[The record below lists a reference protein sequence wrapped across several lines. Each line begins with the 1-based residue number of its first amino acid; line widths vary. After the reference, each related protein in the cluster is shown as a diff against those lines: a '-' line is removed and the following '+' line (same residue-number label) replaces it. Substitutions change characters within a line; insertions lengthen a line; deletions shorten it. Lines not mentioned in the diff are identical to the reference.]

1 MTDKQDFVSG
11 NVDYHQT
18 LSPLAWEDNTLRSEV
33 QLKLLEIARAF
44 VGYLEIPNFKIEDIV
59 LTGSMANYNY
69 TKFSDFDVH
78 VVTRYAD
85 LECDDIAEAFY
96 RAKKEIWNNEH
107 DITIRGH
114 DAELYVEDTATPPV
128 SGGMYSI
135 LRDQWIT
142 EPEYNPP
149 KVNNTAVN
157 AKVRDLIKQI
167 QHAIAGDAVDIEQ
180 LRTKIRNMRKAG
192 LESGGEFGVENLSFK
207 ILRNQGYL
215 TKLHNAQT
223 KKIDKQLSLESA
235 DKVFSSEQVLAY
247 VKKIHDNFHI
257 DHAIDTHPQW
267 VLKMLPVD
275 NLKGPSEDD
284 PYNRD
289 FDLNQ
294 DHVASITPNDI
305 KSRAIVVDNDG
316 CIIDGNHR
324 HAAAKQYGMSH
335 MPAFVPHKGINEDVV
350 NEGASAVLYHYANI
364 RAALNIINTGHF
376 ELSSVTGNKS
386 EEQYAPDG
394 YPYFLS
400 LTRTRVG
407 DYHRYV
413 GNGGV
418 LFVVDGNWFNRNHKV
433 TPIDYWERAWQSSPD
448 RSREAEDRVFSK
460 TPTIPIDSVQEVHV
474 LLKEKDKWR
483 SPEARQLMIASKR
496 SGIATYFYVDEKNWR
511 LLNKAKSISVKD
523 AGGVLG
529 GQMPTKPMYSPERDY
544 LEPWLEL
551 IYKNSKV
558 DLTDRAEK
566 TRYNLVYYGSRYRNE
581 DSGLGGDLS
590 NARKPDQ
597 GASRQSAIKIIDYM
611 IKNGHKTPL
620 DLKNFLSDKWEKI
633 ADLDRAKT
641 ESVNEAA
648 AGEYVYHAS
657 YLPNPSK
664 GLQSVISRGLVPSKD
679 GYAGPGVYFAYTP
692 DGGYYHVDKED
703 ATLFRAKWSML
714 SSKFGTYPEN
724 PNGIQRDDEEIVV
737 PGVVPADMLEVE
749 YFPGEWWDL
758 KSALTASR
766 GPVDETQKSITELFE
781 PGKNWEWSFRGS
793 EEAVAVFRV
802 GEVPYMFHA
811 YGADGDWEV
820 EFKRHGSKLDR
831 LQKFGLT
838 GTGNSAEVMGTVVDI
853 MRSFLSQYKD
863 KIDSLTF
870 SAKEDSRQGLYARM
884 VKRLLPNWAM
894 RQHGESFVLL
904 APEEVTQENIK
915 EVWESLNE
923 GGWASTETQNTVI
936 TPKTVAEIIEVLKG
950 FERSYNTWQEN
961 NGLDTEI
968 KIGSPKGSGTYFRR
982 DLEQDPTRE
991 YGDVDVECFIH
1002 SRDGLTSAQRIT
1014 EYKKSITEYCSQ
1026 SPDFSTD
1033 NGTNIIMRT
1042 TDGPVQVD
1050 LIYTYHEHANW
1061 SRALSPEYRVKGVI
1075 STSLTSSLAEVL
1087 NLSFSSQGVQVKI
1100 RNDQPVSFRQSKDT
1114 ELRTVSIDPETWAQD
1129 IYSLYY
1135 YLSHGEKP
1143 SELPRALKAHGGLKD
1158 EQRLSDIVL
1167 SIKAL
1172 ASGLED
1178 AGLLGH
1184 GSLIGIQDKLD
1195 LIRKV
1200 ATVYSTKL
1208 ETAENSS
1215 KFNKAETPAA
1225 VEKAKK
1231 TKLMLAKYR
1240 NEVTK
1245 LLLN

>member
-1 MTDKQDFVSG
+1 MDYTSG
-11 NVDYHQT
+11 NIDYHKT
-18 LSPLAWEDNTLRSEV
+18 LSPLAWEDNKLRQEV

-44 VGYLEIPNFKIEDIV
+44 VGYLDIPNFKIEDIV

-69 TKFSDFDVH
+69 TSFSDFDVH
-78 VVTRYAD
+78 VVTKYSD
-85 LECDDIAEAFY
+85 LQCDNIAEAFY

-114 DAELYVEDTATPPV
+114 DAELYVEDTETPPV

-135 LRDQWIT
+135 LRDEWIT
-142 EPEYNPP
+142 EPEYDPP
-149 KVNNTAVN
+149 KINNTAVN
-157 AKVRDLIKQI
+157 AKARDLITQI
-167 QHAIAGDAVDIEQ
+167 EHAIDGDAQDIER
-180 LRTKIRNMRKAG
+180 LRTKIRNMRRAG
-192 LESGGEFGVENLSFK
+192 LDMGGEFSVENLAFK
-207 ILRNQGYL
+207 ILRNEGYL
-215 TKLHNAQT
+215 DKLHNAQT
-223 KKIDKQLSLESA
+223 KKVDKQLSLESA
-235 DKVFSSEQVLAY
+235 LKVFSSDQVLAY
-247 VKKIHDNFHI
+247 IDKVHTEFNL
-257 DHAIDTHPQW
+257 DHAVENYPKW
-267 VLKMLPVD
+267 VLKMLPVA
-275 NLKGPSEDD
+275 NLKGPGEGD

-289 FDLNQ
+289 FTLNH
-294 DHVASITPNDI
+294 DHVSTITQDDI
-305 KSRAIVVDNDG
+305 RNRAIVADSDG
-316 CIIDGNHR
+316 WIIDGNHR

-335 MPAFVPHKGINEDVV
+335 MPAFVPHQEVTEEVV
-350 NEGASAVLYHYANI
+350 NEAATSVLYHYAGI
-364 RAALNIINTGHF
+364 RAALNILNTKHF

-386 EEQYAPDG
+386 EEQYAPKG
-394 YPYFLS
+394 HPYFLS

-413 GNGGV
+413 GTGGV
-418 LFVVDGNWFNRNHKV
+418 LFVLDGTWFNRNHKV
-433 TPIDYWERAWQSSPD
+433 TPIDYWERSWQHSPD

-460 TPTIPIDSVQEVHV
+460 TPTLPIDSVQEVHV
-474 LLKEKDKWR
+474 LLKEQDKWR
-483 SPEARQLMIASKR
+483 SPEARQLMIAAKK

-511 LLNKAKSISVKD
+511 LLNKAKSIGVRD
-523 AGGVLG
+523 AGNVLA
-529 GQMPTKPMYSPERDY
+529 GQMPTKQMYSPERDY

-551 IYKNSKV
+551 IYKNNKA

-566 TRYNLVYYGSRYRNE
+566 NRHNLVYYGSRYPNE
-581 DSGLGGDLS
+581 DGGLAGDLS

-611 IKNGHKTPL
+611 IKNGFKTPL
-620 DLKNFLSDKWEKI
+620 ELKNFLADKWEKI
-633 ADLDRAKT
+633 ANADRAKT
-641 ESVNEAA
+641 ESINEAV

-657 YLPNPSK
+657 YLPDLSR

-679 GYAGPGVYFAYTP
+679 GYAGPGVYFAYDP
-692 DGGYYHVDKED
+692 EGGFYHVDQED
-703 ATLFRAKWSML
+703 ATMFRAKWSDL
-714 SSKFGTYPEN
+714 VAKFGKYPDN
-724 PNGIQRDDEEIVV
+724 PNGIERDDNEIIV
-737 PGVVPADMLEVE
+737 PGVVPANMLEVE
-749 YFPGEWWDL
+749 YFPGEWWDIP
-758 KSALTASR
+758 SAYYSSK
-766 GPVDETQKSITELFE
+766 GPVS
-781 PGKNWEWSFRGS
+781 
-793 EEAVAVFRV
+793 
-802 GEVPYMFHA
+802 
-811 YGADGDWEV
+811 
-820 EFKRHGSKLDR
+820 
-831 LQKFGLT
+831 
-838 GTGNSAEVMGTVVDI
+838 
-853 MRSFLSQYKD
+853 
-863 KIDSLTF
+863 
-870 SAKEDSRQGLYARM
+870 
-884 VKRLLPNWAM
+884 
-894 RQHGESFVLL
+894 
-904 APEEVTQENIK
+904 
-915 EVWESLNE
+915 ESLLE

-936 TPKTVAEIIEVLKG
+936 TPKTVAEILHVLQV
-950 FERSYNTWQEN
+950 FQRSYNTWQAN
-961 NGLDTEI
+961 NGLDAEI
-968 KIGSPKGSGTYFRR
+968 KIGSPKGSGTYYRR

-1002 SRDGLTSAQRIT
+1002 SREGVTSAQRIT
-1014 EYKKSITEYCSQ
+1014 EYKKAITEYCSQ

-1100 RNDQPVSFRQSKDT
+1100 RNNQPVSFRQSKDT

-1129 IYSLYY
+1129 IYGLYY
-1135 YLSHGEKP
+1135 YLAKGEKP
-1143 SELPRALKAHGGLKD
+1143 TELPRALVAHGGLKD

-1172 ASGLED
+1172 ATGLED

-1184 GSLIGIQDKLD
+1184 GSLIGIHDKQD

-1200 ATVYSTKL
+1200 ATVYSNKL

-1225 VEKAKK
+1225 IEKAKK